1 MAQWGFSCRHD
12 YEGDLRAELGRI
24 SAGWPQPLRSEIAMP
39 GLVVAQMAEAPSSPH
54 QLREQLTELDP
65 VYALQVLPQLT
76 QVSAPSVAGLADACM
91 DAVRPLWRAL
101 ASEFDG
107 GRFAVHVLVPGQ
119 LKGQPHPQMQHRAE
133 LLTQALKQR
142 IMKAEV
148 HRPAKTDPV
157 GRLLQVL
164 LLETEV
170 ALVSAAPVVRMGAA
184 MSWPSLLPAGLA
196 SPPDDDAAPS
206 SAFRKLRE
214 ALACMGEQP
223 RPGQQAVDLGASP
236 GGWSHVLRQCGA
248 EVQAVDRAELD
259 RRLSRDPQ
267 VHWIEGDAFR
277 WLPTEPVQWMVSDV
291 IAYPQRVPELLA
303 VWCTGRWA
311 ERVVVQMKFK
321 GGPDFDLIHEALAV
335 ARQAGWW
342 IRAKHFFND
351 KHEVTFMGG
360 TDGHSGSDSGGE
372 GAHGQ
377 GALRPGDGGR

>member
-12 YEGDLRAELGRI
+12 YEGELRAELARL
-24 SAGWPQPLRSEIAMP
+24 SADWPIPLRSEIAMP
-39 GLVVAQMAEAPSSPH
+39 GVVLAQVPGDQDSPD
-54 QLREQLTELDP
+54 QLRLRLAALDP

-91 DAVRPLWRAL
+91 DAVRPLWQDL
-101 ASEFDG
+101 AAEGAG

-119 LKGQPHPQMQHRAE
+119 IKGQPRPQMQHRAE
-133 LLTQALKQR
+133 LLNQALKQR
-142 IMKAEV
+142 IMRAEL

-164 LLETEV
+164 LVDAEV
-170 ALVSAAPVVRMGAA
+170 ALVSASPVVRPAGA

-196 SPPDDDAAPS
+196 NPPDDDAAPS

-214 ALACMGEQP
+214 ALACMAEQP
-223 RPGQQAVDLGASP
+223 QPGQQAVDLGASP

-248 EVQAVDRAELD
+248 EVHAVDRAELD
-259 RRLSRDPQ
+259 RRLARDPQ
-267 VHWIEGDAFR
+267 VHWHEGDAFR
-277 WLPTEPVQWMVSDV
+277 WLPPEPVQWMVSDI

-303 VWCTGRWA
+303 AWCDQPWA
-311 ERVVVQMKFK
+311 QRVVVQMKFK
-321 GGPDFDLIHEALAV
+321 GGPDFELIDQAVAV

-351 KHEVTFMGG
+351 KHEVTLMGG
-360 TDGHSGSDSGGE
+360 YIDREVVASLSASDNP
-372 GAHGQ
+372 Q
-377 GALRPGDGGR
+377 GRQ